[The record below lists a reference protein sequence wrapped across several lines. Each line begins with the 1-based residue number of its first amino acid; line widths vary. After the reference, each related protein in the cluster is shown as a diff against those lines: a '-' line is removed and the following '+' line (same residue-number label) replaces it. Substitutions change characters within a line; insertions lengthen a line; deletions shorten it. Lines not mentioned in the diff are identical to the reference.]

1 MTIITEDFQTEHQRL
16 KRHDAIMTERVID
29 LERQID
35 DLKRRA
41 ALPAPAQFQW
51 VAIADRLPDADLSV
65 MLALDDGEVWPG
77 YLDGDTWR
85 YVTADPIGARV
96 THWMD
101 FPEPPT
107 T

>member
-1 MTIITEDFQTEHQRL
+1 MTTTEIDIPADYQRL
-16 KRHDAIMTERVID
+16 RRHDAIMTERVLD

-41 ALPAPAQFQW
+41 SPPLPAQCQW

-85 YVTADPIGARV
+85 YVTSDPIGARV
-96 THWMD
+96 MYWMD
-101 FPEPPT
+101 FPEPPAA
-107 T
+107 